1 MRDAVVDIE
10 DRIFEM
16 LGRDMWTPDIAAELG
31 ISPKETLPMVL
42 KVIEE
47 RGTPNL
53 AAARQA
59 IDRLA
64 TIRVI

>member
-1 MRDAVVDIE
+1 
-10 DRIFEM
+10 
-16 LGRDMWTPDIAAELG
+16 MWTPDIAAELG
-31 ISPKETLPMVL
+31 ISPKETLPVVL

-64 TIRVI
+64 RFA